1 MKTRLILLGLLSGLS
16 LVFLLVQIS
25 GVLSS
30 DLRRQ
35 RVPERDF
42 SSRNSQGGERL
53 GSIRRNSEERSR
65 ESSASDLLQRAI
77 ISEGSRSQVG
87 QAPRSNPGSAGSVDA
102 KSVDSLPYRLP
113 SNENDRGG
121 IPSSVAGVQSLGA
134 VPRVA
139 VPPNITPRS
148 VPYAMVSPAVIPT
161 PHSPEGYLSQGKSGS
176 VETGGVSSGDQFVVN
191 GATVSITSSAPIGLD
206 ENGPE
211 TLELVLSPASA
222 GGSMASMSAPST
234 APVVRSRLRSG
245 FTREEEL
252 FRAKW
257 GWEAYDQALKF
268 AAEAGQ

>member
-1 MKTRLILLGLLSGLS
+1 MKTRLLLLGLFSGLS
-16 LVFLLVQIS
+16 LAFLLVQIS

-30 DLRRQ
+30 DLSRQ
-35 RVPERDF
+35 RVPKRDF
-42 SSRNSQGGERL
+42 LSLNSRGGERL
-53 GSIRRNSEERSR
+53 GSISSDSKERSR
-65 ESSASDLLQRAI
+65 VSSASDLLQRAI

-87 QAPRSNPGSAGSVDA
+87 QAPRLTPGSAGSVDA

-148 VPYAMVSPAVIPT
+148 GPYAMVSPAVIPT
-161 PHSPEGYLSQGKSGS
+161 RQSQVGDTPQGKSGS
-176 VETGGVSSGDQFVVN
+176 LEAGGVSSGDQFVVN

-206 ENGPE
+206 ENGSE
-211 TLELVLSPASA
+211 SLELVLSPASA
-222 GGSMASMSAPST
+222 GGSVATMPAPST

>member
-16 LVFLLVQIS
+16 LVLLLVQIS

-53 GSIRRNSEERSR
+53 GSIRRDSEERSR
-65 ESSASDLLQRAI
+65 ESSASDLPQRAI

-113 SNENDRGG
+113 SDENDRGG
-121 IPSSVAGVQSLGA
+121 IPSSVAGVQSFGA

-139 VPPNITPRS
+139 VPADFTPRG

-161 PHSPEGYLSQGKSGS
+161 RQSQVGDTPQGKSGS

-191 GATVSITSSAPIGLD
+191 GATVSIIPSAPIGLD

>member
-1 MKTRLILLGLLSGLS
+1 MKTRLILLGMLSGLS

-30 DLRRQ
+30 DLSRQ

-53 GSIRRNSEERSR
+53 GSIRRDSEERSR
-65 ESSASDLLQRAI
+65 ESSASDLPKRSV

-87 QAPRSNPGSAGSVDA
+87 QAPRLKSGSAGSVHVE
-102 KSVDSLPYRLP
+102 SVDAFPHRLH
-113 SNENDRGG
+113 SDENDRGG
-121 IPSSVAGVQSLGA
+121 VPSRGSGVQSLGA
-134 VPRVA
+134 VPRVSA
-139 VPPNITPRS
+139 PTDFTPRG
-148 VPYAMVSPAVIPT
+148 VPNAMASPAMIPT
-161 PHSPEGYLSQGKSGS
+161 RQSQVGNTPLGKSGS
-176 VETGGVSSGDQFVVN
+176 LETGGVSSGDQFVVN
-191 GATVSITSSAPIGLD
+191 GATVSIIPSAPIGQD

-211 TLELVLSPASA
+211 SLDLVLSPSSA
-222 GGSMASMSAPST
+222 VGSVATMPAPST